1 MEELNDKNYE
11 IEVLMETCKQLEQ
24 EKNNFNDEMYYMQEQ
39 LEVEMKKGEEL
50 EQLVE
55 KMGEQLKKDEEFKTA
70 LMEEQIRQSMEI

>member
-70 LMEEQIRQSMEI
+70 LMKE